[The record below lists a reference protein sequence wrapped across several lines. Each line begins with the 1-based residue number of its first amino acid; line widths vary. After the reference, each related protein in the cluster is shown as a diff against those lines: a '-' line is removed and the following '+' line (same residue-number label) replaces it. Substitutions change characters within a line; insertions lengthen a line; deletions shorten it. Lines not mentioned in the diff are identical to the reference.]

1 MNVVKCYTIKK
12 IFLKKYWQI
21 KKDMLYYICKV
32 DKDNENKIIKF
43 FKKLK
48 K

>member
-1 MNVVKCYTIKK
+1 MNVVKCYIIKK
-12 IFLKKYWQI
+12 IKKKYWQI

-43 FKKLK
+43 LRN
-48 K
+48 

>member
-12 IFLKKYWQI
+12 IFSKKYWQI

-32 DKDNENKIIKF
+32 DKDNENKIIKNF
-43 FKKLK
+43 LRN
-48 K
+48 

>member
-1 MNVVKCYTIKK
+1 MIYYIY
-12 IFLKKYWQI
+12 I
-21 KKDMLYYICKV
+21 YICKV

-48 K
+48 KK